1 MGTSKITTKLS
12 PRQREARAPVP
23 GRQSSHAPE
32 PRQRDS
38 EHQGREP
45 KKIGSPEI
53 AGLTQDQ
60 IPVRTLNPE
69 AYNFKHGEQKI
80 AGDISILE

>member
-1 MGTSKITTKLS
+1 MS
-12 PRQREARAPVP
+12 
-23 GRQSSHAPE
+23 QS
-32 PRQRDS
+32 
-38 EHQGREP
+38 QGRGTVNIRGGNL

-60 IPVRTLNPE
+60 LPVRTLNPE

-80 AGDISILE
+80 AKDIFILEYLGKVSRYDRKIDSTTF